1 MSTPLTAVF
10 AGSFDPV
17 TYGHVDL
24 IERARQL
31 FPRVVVSVVRGS
43 GGTLFSVEERVALL
57 ETAVAGQAGVL
68 VEAFDGLVVEQARRH
83 GAAALLRGIR
93 SFQDWDYEMQ
103 MAFANRGLATDVD
116 TVFLPPSPGM
126 TNVSSTLVREVS
138 ALGGD
143 VSAWVPAH
151 VVTALAGKHQP

>member
-1 MSTPLTAVF
+1 
-10 AGSFDPV
+10 
-17 TYGHVDL
+17 
-24 IERARQL
+24 
-31 FPRVVVSVVRGS
+31 
-43 GGTLFSVEERVALL
+43 
-57 ETAVAGQAGVL
+57 
-68 VEAFDGLVVEQARRH
+68 
-83 GAAALLRGIR
+83 
-93 SFQDWDYEMQ
+93 MQ